1 MRRIELNVS
10 TGERCEIEQLAYKT
24 ADNKLVL
31 LDVGKDADNL
41 TPVNFE
47 ELEQLSAPPPPTAL
61 DQIRAKEQAQN
72 VRDAMERANR
82 LAALVIARTE
92 LVRQQAAKG
101 STVTHDQAHA
111 FLYANDKAYKL
122 LWDVEQEVAP
132 LRKLIP

>member
-1 MRRIELNVS
+1 MY
-10 TGERCEIEQLAYKT
+10 YK
-24 ADNKLVL
+24 APNNSLHFIDDKAFEHL
-31 LDVGKDADNL
+31 LPEGSILITDEEAEAL
-41 TPVNFE
+41 RPV
-47 ELEQLSAPPPPTAL
+47 PPPPTPL
-61 DQIRAKEQAQN
+61 EQIRAKEQAQN

-101 STVTHDQAHA
+101 ATVTHDQAHA

>member
-1 MRRIELNVS
+1 MNKDQLTGGLYFGDMR
-10 TGERCEIEQLAYKT
+10 
-24 ADNKLVL
+24 
-31 LDVGKDADNL
+31 VGDSPA
-41 TPVNFE
+41 TPE
-47 ELEQLSAPPPPTAL
+47 ELAAWELSRQPTAI
-61 DQIRAKEQAQN
+61 DQIRTKEQTQN

-101 STVTHDQAHA
+101 ATVTHDQAHA